1 MFTLPLTSKHRGASQ
16 NCQQQRYCRWQQVQR
31 GFTLVEILVVLFIV
45 SIMSGLVVANLPS
58 FTRTQDFDTEARR
71 LEVLLDMAREHAVVQ
86 AVEMGFKVEDEGYSF
101 YFYNEIEQAWEQMQ
115 ESPFSIR
122 TLPESIVL
130 SIEIQGEEFKL
141 ASDDDDSKGPKLL
154 LLSSGET
161 TPFELEIFQAPD
173 LSRVLGTD
181 GYSDIEWI
189 EEDDDAG

>member
-1 MFTLPLTSKHRGASQ
+1 MFTLPLTSKHRCSFQNRQQPASP
-16 NCQQQRYCRWQQVQR
+16 RCRQPPM

-86 AVEMGFKVEDEGYSF
+86 AVEMGFMVEDDGYSF

-115 ESPFSIR
+115 ESPFSVR
-122 TLPESIVL
+122 ALPETIRL
-130 SIEIQGEEFKL
+130 SLEIQGEEFKL
-141 ASDDDDSKGPKLL
+141 ADDEDSKGPKLL

-161 TPFELEIFQAPD
+161 TPFELEIYQQPD
-173 LSRVLGTD
+173 LSKILSSD
-181 GYSDIEWI
+181 GYSDIDWMI
-189 EEDDDAG
+189 DDDAP

>member
-1 MFTLPLTSKHRGASQ
+1 M
-16 NCQQQRYCRWQQVQR
+16 

-86 AVEMGFKVEDEGYSF
+86 AVEMGFMVEDDGYSF

-115 ESPFSIR
+115 ESPFSVR
-122 TLPESIVL
+122 ALPETIRL
-130 SIEIQGEEFKL
+130 SLEIQGEEFKL
-141 ASDDDDSKGPKLL
+141 ADDEDSKGPKLL

-161 TPFELEIFQAPD
+161 TPFELEIYQQPD
-173 LSRVLGTD
+173 LSRILSSD
-181 GYSDIEWI
+181 GYSDIDWMI
-189 EEDDDAG
+189 DDDAP